1 MKAGQSLFRTL
12 WSLWLVYGI
21 TAENTNG
28 VTWQYP
34 TRGLTFYYLDTV
46 QVTYTSNFSDPNLYT
61 FCSDENGNTVQKKLA
76 AATPYNGT
84 APTIL
89 DFTDASSA
97 CWFNLRPGYAAILGS
112 NSDVFEFR
120 IGQRSQTT
128 LGPDSSSS
136 ATATATSTTV
146 PATSDATSSAT
157 AVANTGLSSGAQAGI
172 GVGAALAGLALG
184 AFAATMFIR
193 RQNRNQPP
201 MIEHQHAGMPYP
213 GSDYQGSVAY
223 GPSPTIY
230 SGQSN
235 AHKSQYEA
243 AVRTR
248 DPQELETER
257 VPVELDGRWRSK

>member
-1 MKAGQSLFRTL
+1 MRAGQFSSRVL
-12 WSLWLVYGI
+12 WSLWLVYGT

-34 TRGLTFYYLDTV
+34 TSGLTFYYLDTV

-61 FCSDENGNTVQKKLA
+61 FCSDGNGGTIQKKLA

-84 APTIL
+84 TPTVL

-97 CWFNLRPGYAAILGS
+97 CWFNLRPGFVAGFGS
-112 NSDVFEFR
+112 NSDVFEFK

-136 ATATATSTTV
+136 ATITATSSV
-146 PATSDATSSAT
+146 ASATSSATSSAT
-157 AVANTGLSSGAQAGI
+157 AVATTGLSTGAQAGI

-184 AFAATMFIR
+184 AFAATIFIR
-193 RQNRNQPP
+193 RRRNKKQPP
-201 MIEHQHAGMPYP
+201 MVDLQDTSMPSQYP
-213 GSDYQGSVAY
+213 GSDYQGSLAY
-223 GPSPTIY
+223 GPSPAMY

-235 AHKSQYEA
+235 AHKSQFET
-243 AVRTR
+243 AVPMHN
-248 DPQELETER
+248 PQELGTES
-257 VPVELDGRWRSK
+257 VLVELDGR